1 MCFYSGNNTSS
12 LYCSCCTQM
21 TAASHRK
28 KMKLLILA
36 LLTCI
41 VASASGKKLREPRD
55 PGDPTTPEPVTVV
68 DVPMDATSISVEVS
82 TEIPEGISDA
92 TATSEVETFAIVNGK
107 CADQYPATCWSWKNQ
122 GYCTNTYY
130 YGTQYVMT
138 DLCPVTCGRC
148 GELTRTAAAQTA
160 FFANKILCDRLICI
174 ISSIRFKVVPM

>member
-12 LYCSCCTQM
+12 LHCFCCTQM
-21 TAASHRK
+21 AAASRRK
-28 KMKLLILA
+28 KMKLSILA

-41 VASASGKKLREPRD
+41 VASAGGKKIR
-55 PGDPTTPEPVTVV
+55 GPTTPETGTVV
-68 DVPMDATSISVEVS
+68 DVPMDATPISVEVPADD
-82 TEIPEGISDA
+82 IPEGIADA
-92 TATSEVETFAIVNGK
+92 TATSEMQTSAIVNGK

-130 YGTQYVMT
+130 SGTQFVMT

-148 GELTRTAAAQTA
+148 GELTSTAAAQTA
-160 FFANKILCDRLICI
+160 FFANKRIYDCLICI